1 MVAMATGWRATLRA
15 SKDEALLA
23 ADLYNQPSLRGRL
36 EGFLVHMQR
45 AWLRLFE
52 AHFQHTKQP
61 HHRLLDDG
69 RYERVDGQ
77 RVLWDLA
84 TFIAHAWDESDPKRK
99 NLELCCSMSGRIGSR
114 HEDAS
119 AAIIAGKAQAL
130 IANFENELTRL
141 FGPEHSL
148 GDRLR
153 FPLFVGAF
161 SEEGAAQLAHVLTR
175 APKSLVALI
184 ARFEATLAPSVL
196 NDNRYDFRLHLV
208 PHTGANT
215 ESVMALTFHRE
226 DELTDDE
233 RRALAVLGETGT
245 VIVREQV
252 RPVANADLLKA
263 TQVARLVEARIPFR
277 FRGTNAFAR
286 VWKATKVRPAAGSAH
301 PERTDERYCVYD
313 KAHNDYLYTQAY
325 VERLVDE
332 LSTDDGYRALVG
344 AAPIR
349 KVAVL
354 HDDRAVG

>member
-1 MVAMATGWRATLRA
+1 MAAGWRATLRA

-23 ADLYNQPSLRGRL
+23 VDLYNQPSLRGRL
-36 EGFLVHMQR
+36 EGFLVHMHR
-45 AWLRLFE
+45 AWLQLFE
-52 AHFQHTKQP
+52 AHFQHTKQL

-77 RVLWDLA
+77 RVPWDLP
-84 TFIAHAWDESDPKRK
+84 TFLAHQYDESDPIRK
-99 NLELCCSMSGRIGSR
+99 NLELTLSLSGRVGSR

-119 AAIIAGKAQAL
+119 AALIAGKVQAL
-130 IANFENELTRL
+130 IANFERELTHR
-141 FGPEHSL
+141 FGGKHSL
-148 GDRLR
+148 GDQLR

-161 SEEGAAQLAHVLTR
+161 DEGGAAQFALLLTR
-175 APKSLVALI
+175 APKALVALI
-184 ARFEATLAPSVL
+184 ARFEATLPSSVR
-196 NDNRYDFRLHLV
+196 NDNRYDFRMHLV

-233 RRALAVLGETGT
+233 RRALAVLGDSGT

-252 RPVANADLLKA
+252 RPVANVDLLKA
-263 TQVARLVEARIPFR
+263 TQVTRLVEERIPFR

-286 VWKATKVRPAAGSAH
+286 VWKATKVRPPAGSTH

-313 KAHNDYLYTQAY
+313 KAHNDYLYTDAY

-332 LSTDDGYRALVG
+332 LATDEGYRALVG
-344 AAPIR
+344 AEPIR

>member
-1 MVAMATGWRATLRA
+1 MATGWRATLRA

-23 ADLYNQPSLRGRL
+23 VDLYNQPDLRGRL
-36 EGFLVHMQR
+36 EGFLVHMHR
-45 AWLRLFE
+45 AWHALFE

-61 HHRLLDDG
+61 HHRLLEDG
-69 RYERVDGQ
+69 RYVRVDGQ
-77 RVLWDLA
+77 RVPWDLP
-84 TFIAHAWDESDPKRK
+84 TFLAHEWVEHDPARK
-99 NLELCCSMSGRIGSR
+99 NLELTLAVSGRIGSR

-119 AAIIAGKAQAL
+119 AALLAGKAQAL
-130 IANFENELTRL
+130 IANFEYELTRR
-141 FGPEHSL
+141 FGSEHSL
-148 GDRLR
+148 GDQLR

-161 SEEGAAQLAHVLTR
+161 NEDGAAQFAQLLSR
-175 APKSLVALI
+175 APKALVALI

-215 ESVMALTFHRE
+215 ESVMALTYHRE
-226 DELTDDE
+226 EELTDDE
-233 RRALAVLGETGT
+233 RRALAVLGDTGT

-252 RPVANADLLKA
+252 RPVANVDLLKA
-263 TQVARLVEARIPFR
+263 TQVTRLVEERIPFR

-286 VWKATKVRPAAGSAH
+286 VWKATKVRPPVGSAH
-301 PERTDERYCVYD
+301 PERTDERYCLYD
-313 KAHNDYLYTQAY
+313 KAHHDYLYTDAY

-332 LSTDDGYRALVG
+332 LSTEAGYRALVG
-344 AAPIR
+344 AEPIR